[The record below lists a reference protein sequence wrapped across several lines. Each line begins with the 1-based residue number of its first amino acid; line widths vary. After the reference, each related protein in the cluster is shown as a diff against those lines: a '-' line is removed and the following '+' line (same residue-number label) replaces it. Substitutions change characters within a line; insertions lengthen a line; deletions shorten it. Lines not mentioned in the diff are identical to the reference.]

1 MGIERDT
8 ISIAAR
14 GRAVDPGT
22 AADESFT
29 APLERLRS
37 LRTLARRL
45 VDAAELA
52 SVAHALMDSGV
63 ATAHAVGGS
72 LMVVDGTRLSMVTH
86 REMSDEV
93 VAEWDE
99 FTLRPGVD
107 PISDAV
113 IDRTPR
119 FYESR
124 RRLLAAYPH
133 LGTTLESVDHEG
145 WAVIP
150 LVHDELP
157 VGALG
162 LVFDEPTH
170 FDEADRLLLEMI
182 GDLATQALT
191 RVLASA
197 EQRRSLQSLGRALL
211 NLDLETLPG
220 VRTAAL
226 HRPAAITSEA
236 GGDWYDATMI
246 DERRLLFVIGDVA
259 HHGTTAVGEMGR
271 ARAIVLTHALQGAS
285 PRRIAARSSNTL
297 HRLSDT
303 FTTACIATYEG
314 SSRRLSWTSAGHP
327 YPVLLRTGQ
336 PPEFL
341 AGTHGPP
348 LGVADGV
355 DYDMS
360 QIGLEIGDVVIFYSD
375 GLIERRT
382 HDIDSDLARLLDAC
396 VQAAPSVED
405 LPTALADRLHTT
417 ATHDDD
423 IAILAVEITE

>member
-1 MGIERDT
+1 MAIERDA
-8 ISIAAR
+8 SPIAPSGDASDA
-14 GRAVDPGT
+14 GRADGAT
-22 AADESFT
+22 IT

-45 VDAAELA
+45 VDADDLPA
-52 SVAHALMDSGV
+52 VAHALMDSGI
-63 ATAHAVGGS
+63 AAAGAVGGS

-93 VAEWDE
+93 IADWDE

-107 PISDAV
+107 PISDALV
-113 IDRTPR
+113 DRAPR

-124 RRLLAAYPH
+124 RRLLTEYPH
-133 LGTTLESVDHEG
+133 LGATLESVDHEG
-145 WAVIP
+145 WAAIP
-150 LVHDELP
+150 LIHGDIP

-162 LVFDEPTH
+162 VVFETPTT
-170 FDEADRLLLEMI
+170 FREADRLLLEMI

-197 EQRRSLQSLGRALL
+197 EQRRSLESLGRALL

-220 VRTAAL
+220 VRTSAL
-226 HRPAAITSEA
+226 HRPATISSEA

-259 HHGTTAVGEMGR
+259 HHGTAAVGEMGR

-285 PRRIAARSSNTL
+285 PRRIARSSSGTL

-303 FTTACIATYEG
+303 FTTACIATYERAG
-314 SSRRLSWTSAGHP
+314 RRLTWTTAGHP
-327 YPVLLRTGQ
+327 YPVLLRRGR

-341 AGTHGPP
+341 VGTHGPP
-348 LGVADGV
+348 LGVTDDV
-355 DYDMS
+355 DYEMG
-360 QIGLEIGDVVIFYSD
+360 QVGLEIGDVVVFYSD

-382 HDIDSDLARLLDAC
+382 HDIDRDLSRLLDAC
-396 VQAAPSVED
+396 TGAATPVAD
-405 LPTALADRLHTT
+405 LPHVLVERLHPTV
-417 ATHDDD
+417 AHDDD

>member
-1 MGIERDT
+1 MASLG
-8 ISIAAR
+8 
-14 GRAVDPGT
+14 
-22 AADESFT
+22 
-29 APLERLRS
+29 RLRS

-45 VDAAELA
+45 VDASELPA
-52 SVAHALMDSGV
+52 IAHALMDSGI
-63 ATAHAVGGS
+63 ATAGAVGGS

-93 VAEWDE
+93 IADWDE

-107 PISDAV
+107 PISDALV
-113 IDRTPR
+113 DRRPR

-124 RRLLAAYPH
+124 SRLLTEYPH
-133 LGTTLESVDHEG
+133 LGATLDSVDHEG

-150 LVHDELP
+150 MLHGAVP

-162 LVFDEPTH
+162 MVYDAPTT
-170 FDEADRLLLEMI
+170 FREADRLLLEMI

-197 EQRRSLQSLGRALL
+197 EQRRSLESLGRALL

-226 HRPAAITSEA
+226 HRPATITSEA

-259 HHGTTAVGEMGR
+259 HHGAAAVGEMGR

-285 PRRIAARSSNTL
+285 PRRIAARSSATL
-297 HRLSDT
+297 RRLSDT
-303 FTTACIATYEG
+303 FTTTCIATYERAG
-314 SSRRLSWTSAGHP
+314 HRLTWTSAGHP
-327 YPVLLRTGQ
+327 YPVLLRSGQ

-341 AGTHGPP
+341 VGTHGPP
-348 LGVADGV
+348 LGVADDIEYEMGQV
-355 DYDMS
+355 
-360 QIGLEIGDVVIFYSD
+360 GLEIGDVVVFYSD

-396 VQAAPSVED
+396 TEEETTSVAD
-405 LPTALADRLHTT
+405 LPNALVERLHTT
-417 ATHDDD
+417 TAHDDD

>member
-1 MGIERDT
+1 VAIERDASP
-8 ISIAAR
+8 IEPS
-14 GRAVDPGT
+14 GEAVDSGT
-22 AADESFT
+22 ADGETIT

-45 VDAAELA
+45 VDADDLPA
-52 SVAHALMDSGV
+52 VAHALMDSGI
-63 ATAHAVGGS
+63 ATAGAAGGS

-93 VAEWDE
+93 IAEWDE

-107 PISDAV
+107 PISDALV
-113 IDRTPR
+113 DRTPR
-119 FYESR
+119 FYGNR
-124 RRLLAAYPH
+124 RRMLAAYPH
-133 LGTTLESVDHEG
+133 LGATLDSVDHQG

-150 LVHDELP
+150 LIHGDKP

-162 LVFDEPTH
+162 VVFESPTT
-170 FDEADRLLLEMI
+170 FRETDRLLLEMI

-197 EQRRSLQSLGRALL
+197 EQRRSLESLGRALL

-226 HRPAAITSEA
+226 HRPATITSEA

-259 HHGTTAVGEMGR
+259 HHGTAAVGEMGR

-285 PRRIAARSSNTL
+285 PRRIATRSSATL

-303 FTTACIATYEG
+303 FTTVCIATYERAG
-314 SSRRLSWTSAGHP
+314 RRLTWTSAGHP
-327 YPVLLRTGQ
+327 YPVLLRRGQ

-348 LGVADGV
+348 LGVTDDV
-355 DYDMS
+355 DYEMG
-360 QIGLEIGDVVIFYSD
+360 QVGLEVGDVVIFYSD

-382 HDIDSDLARLLDAC
+382 HDIDSDLSRLLDAC
-396 VQAAPSVED
+396 ADLAESVAD
-405 LPTALADRLHTT
+405 LPNALVERLHSTF
-417 ATHDDD
+417 AHDDD
-423 IAILAVEITE
+423 IAVLAVEITE

>member
-1 MGIERDT
+1 MPPGGASETDNADNET
-8 ISIAAR
+8 I
-14 GRAVDPGT
+14 
-22 AADESFT
+22 T
-29 APLERLRS
+29 APLGRLRS

-45 VDAAELA
+45 VDASELPA
-52 SVAHALMDSGV
+52 VARALMDSGI
-63 ATAHAVGGS
+63 ATAKATGGS

-86 REMSDEV
+86 RAMSDEV
-93 VAEWDE
+93 IADWEE

-107 PISDAV
+107 PISDALV
-113 IDRTPR
+113 DRTPR

-124 RRLLAAYPH
+124 GRLLAAYPH
-133 LGTTLESVDHEG
+133 LGTTLDSVDHEG

-150 LVHDELP
+150 LIHGDVP

-162 LVFDEPTH
+162 MVFDAPTT
-170 FDEADRLLLEMI
+170 FGEADRLLLEMI

-197 EQRRSLQSLGRALL
+197 EQQRSLESLGRALL

-226 HRPAAITSEA
+226 HRPATISSEA

-285 PRRIAARSSNTL
+285 PRRIAARSSDTL
-297 HRLSDT
+297 RRLSDT
-303 FTTACIATYEG
+303 FTTACIATYERAG
-314 SSRRLSWTSAGHP
+314 RRLTWTSAGHP
-327 YPVLLRTGQ
+327 YPVLLRPRQ
-336 PPEFL
+336 RPEFL
-341 AGTHGPP
+341 VGTHGPP
-348 LGVADGV
+348 LGVGGHAE
-355 DYDMS
+355 YDMG
-360 QIGLEIGDVVIFYSD
+360 QVGLEIGDVVVFYSD

-396 VQAAPSVED
+396 TDQPTSVTD
-405 LPTALADRLHTT
+405 LPNALVDRLHATT
-417 ATHDDD
+417 AHDDD